1 MTVNWSEVPAS
12 SYQKEGTF
20 TVVGRAAGVS
30 LPIIAN
36 VKVTAKHIVGFK
48 IAYAGSTNRHPHEAN

>member
-12 SYQKEGTF
+12 SYQKEGIF

-30 LPIIAN
+30 MPIIAN
-36 VKVTAKHIVGFK
+36 VKVTAKHIVDSRNCLRW
-48 IAYAGSTNRHPHEAN
+48 ID